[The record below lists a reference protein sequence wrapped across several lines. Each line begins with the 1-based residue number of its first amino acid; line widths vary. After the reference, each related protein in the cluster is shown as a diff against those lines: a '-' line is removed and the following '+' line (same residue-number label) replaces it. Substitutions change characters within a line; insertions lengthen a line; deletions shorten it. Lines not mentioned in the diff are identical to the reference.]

1 MTILLFL
8 LCCMLPCVL
17 LLLLQLF
24 ELLLSFVGPA
34 RFRQQ
39 LEAALPQMVY
49 VAIAYLQMTQV
60 RSACCLYAQQN
71 SRCS

>member
-1 MTILLFL
+1 
-8 LCCMLPCVL
+8 MLP
-17 LLLLQLF
+17 LLQLF

-60 RSACCLYAQQN
+60 P
-71 SRCS
+71 